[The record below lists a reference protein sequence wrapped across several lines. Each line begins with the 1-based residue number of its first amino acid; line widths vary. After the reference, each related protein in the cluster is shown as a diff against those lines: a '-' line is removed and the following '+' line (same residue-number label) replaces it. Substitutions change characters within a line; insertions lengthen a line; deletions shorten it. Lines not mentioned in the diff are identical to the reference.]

1 MMMGGMGGSGGSM
14 GMDSMMNMGG
24 GASGSM
30 NMGGGTATS
39 MNMTGNMANM
49 GNMQGMA
56 GMDPSAMNG
65 MANQMPGLQN
75 GMQGMAGMNP
85 NAFAG
90 GNSGL
95 LGGGFDLNSLLGGI
109 LNLAIDIFVILLFV
123 GLIVGAVVFIK
134 RYLFEGEFLAV
145 KPKVVCA
152 RCGQSL
158 RSDWN
163 ACPKCGEPKVVPV
176 KAAPQTV

>member
-30 NMGGGTATS
+30 NMGGGAAS

-49 GNMQGMA
+49 GNMQGM
-56 GMDPSAMNG
+56 P
-65 MANQMPGLQN
+65 
-75 GMQGMAGMNP
+75 GMNP

-95 LGGGFDLNSLLGGI
+95 LGGGGFDLNSLLGGI

-123 GLIVGAVVFIK
+123 GLIVGAAVFIK
-134 RYLFEGEFLAV
+134 KYLFNGEILAV
-145 KPKVVCA
+145 KPGAVCA
-152 RCGQSL
+152 RCGQTL
-158 RSDWN
+158 RADWN
-163 ACPKCGEPKVVPV
+163 ACPKCGEPKVVPINTI
-176 KAAPQTV
+176 PQTV